1 MSEEIDLKQLLFI
14 ILRGWKCI
22 ILFVVFCVG
31 IGYFFTTYTYTP
43 YYRTSASMVITSQ
56 QTRIING
63 ELILANDVNISQK
76 LVNTYRVILLS
87 DRVLNETLGQLD
99 YEVKEN
105 PQIQVSSPGGSEV
118 IVVTVT
124 HKNPQIAMD
133 FANAMMDVAPE
144 VIMSTIEVGSVNV
157 LDRAKKPKYPTPI
170 KLHLNLA
177 ISFVL
182 GSMLGVF
189 MVLVNRFFKPKVDC
203 LQTLKLSVDLNVLG
217 TIPQTKKKRNKSY
230 PLLLGNHMDKSYVEA
245 LKLTAMHLKHQCES
259 KGYRSILITSAHA
272 KEGKTST
279 AYNLAICLKQLGH
292 KVLIIDSDFFKC
304 STLDKYKKMSTPSKD
319 WLDVLEKK
327 CDPHEAIYT
336 DVYFGIDRIDS
347 RKYNQDTLKILKAC
361 QLKYAINHL
370 KQSYDYILIDSPPV
384 NPVSDAIHLSQ
395 CVDGVLFVVR
405 EDFECLEDILDAKEQ
420 LQKVNM
426 NWVGTVLNASR
437 YRRVKKKYKS
447 QYGYQVKV
455 V

>member
-1 MSEEIDLKQLLFI
+1 MSEEIDLKQLLFL

-22 ILFVVFCVG
+22 ILFVVLCVG

-87 DRVLNETLGQLD
+87 DRVLNETLAQLD

-133 FANAMMDVAPE
+133 FANALMNIAPE

-157 LDRAKKPKYPTPI
+157 LDRAIIPKYPIPI
-170 KLHLNLA
+170 NLHLNLA
-177 ISFVL
+177 ISFIL

-189 MVLVNRFFKPKVDC
+189 VVFFNRFLCPKIDG
-203 LQTLKLSVDLNVLG
+203 LTTLKVSMKLDVLG
-217 TIPQTKKKRNKSY
+217 IIPQTKQKRNKAY
-230 PLLLGNHMDKSYVEA
+230 PLILGNRMDKSYVEA
-245 LKLTAMHLKHQCES
+245 LKLTAAHFKHQCDS
-259 KGYRSILITSAHA
+259 KGFRSVLVTSAHA

-292 KVLIIDSDFFKC
+292 KVLFIDSDFFKC
-304 STLDKYKKMSTPSKD
+304 STLDKYKKMNTPSKD

-327 CDPHEAIYT
+327 CAPHEAIYK

-347 RKYNQDTLKILKAC
+347 RKYKEDTLKVLKTSR
-361 QLKYAINHL
+361 LKPAINCL
-370 KQSYDYILIDSPPV
+370 KESYDYILIDSPPV

-405 EDFECLEDILDAKEQ
+405 EDYECLEDILDAKER
-420 LQKVNM
+420 LQKVNI
-426 NWVGTVLNASR
+426 NWIGTVLNGSR
-437 YRRVKKKYKS
+437 YGRVKKKYKN
-447 QYGYQVKV
+447 QYDYQVKV